1 MIRQEVKGIDRDGL
15 FPFIVA
21 DNWYSPEEEKLI
33 WKELD
38 FYYRPENLQHA
49 SENSAADK
57 GEKLSNS
64 WRIYPCEMYNKEYL
78 KFSTIVSSVN
88 KYLSPKF
95 HNFIRE
101 SMPQGVQ
108 FMNATKMN
116 TMISYYDNSQEYK
129 NHFDTVQFTSIIW
142 FYKEPKKFTGG
153 DFVLTQS
160 DQTIECKHNRMI
172 FFPSYYMHS
181 VTPVSIDAENRN
193 KGLGRFAITNFFVSP
208 N

>member
-1 MIRQEVKGIDRDGL
+1 
-15 FPFIVA
+15 
-21 DNWYSPEEEKLI
+21 
-33 WKELD
+33 
-38 FYYRPENLQHA
+38 
-49 SENSAADK
+49 
-57 GEKLSNS
+57 
-64 WRIYPCEMYNKEYL
+64 MYNKEYL

-142 FYKEPKKFTGG
+142 FFKEPKKFTGG